1 MDEGLLSNAR
11 PISCSDCPAFQRR
24 HSSLFCTAESPN
36 RLPGLMPHHLWR
48 ENLYQMVLHR
58 PIETTAF
65 TVHVEFQVSD
75 YPTTQEFRP
84 QTECTCAKPE
94 TGADDGPDADTSTPP
109 IPREPAARKRSVDAS
124 CMPQGHRERK

>member
-58 PIETTAF
+58 PTETTRLI
-65 TVHVEFQVSD
+65 VHYAGQAC
-75 YPTTQEFRP
+75 TLCATRP
-84 QTECTCAKPE
+84 FSSKHPECRPSGT
-94 TGADDGPDADTSTPP
+94 TPP
-109 IPREPAARKRSVDAS
+109 GDKIR
-124 CMPQGHRERK
+124 

>member
-58 PIETTAF
+58 PIETTAVI
-65 TVHVEFQVSD
+65 VHLEFQVNGICTL
-75 YPTTQEFRP
+75 TTLASPVERR
-84 QTECTCAKPE
+84 TT
-94 TGADDGPDADTSTPP
+94 
-109 IPREPAARKRSVDAS
+109 AARQILQRS
-124 CMPQGHRERK
+124 

>member
-58 PIETTAF
+58 PIETTNLPTEVRGIASTKTKASGSCHLAKDF
-65 TVHVEFQVSD
+65 ARKERNSSAVARKPSFSTMAASGRSCHFGWGM
-75 YPTTQEFRP
+75 PTTH
-84 QTECTCAKPE
+84 
-94 TGADDGPDADTSTPP
+94 
-109 IPREPAARKRSVDAS
+109 AS
-124 CMPQGHRERK
+124 LTAG